1 MLTSAAYPPLDS
13 LFDLACRDGVDIR
26 PTLLRVLTDLYVQK
40 KSHSTEEETQ
50 YVELALGLIDSV
62 DAPTRAVVTARLE
75 GYPAT
80 PAVVL
85 SRLRGETA
93 MPPPAPASS
102 GRAHSMDKRDDD
114 LASLF
119 FMAGADERRMI
130 LTNLDVTVERTAYPP
145 APASYEAIRRLEA
158 AALTRN
164 TSEFVR
170 LLQRSLGVHREMAER
185 IVRDGSGEPIV
196 VAAKA
201 LGMGADVLQRILL
214 FLNPVV
220 GQSVERV
227 HDLARLYDELTLG
240 AAARMLA
247 IWRSD
252 ASPSRPAHTSLHW
265 DDEPRRARAGE
276 HRARGRRTLPHRANG
291 AERIRATVVLVTPR
305 HSRGNGGQRD
315 PRPRSPRGPDR
326 I

>member
-1 MLTSAAYPPLDS
+1 MLKSAAYPPLDS
-13 LFDLACRDGVDIR
+13 LLDLACRDGVDIR

-40 KSHSTEEETQ
+40 TSHSMDEETQ
-50 YVELALGLIDSV
+50 YVELALGLIDAV
-62 DAPTRAVVTARLE
+62 DAPTRAVVKARLE
-75 GYPAT
+75 AYPAT

-85 SRLRGETA
+85 NRLRGETG
-93 MPPPAPASS
+93 MPSPAPASGS
-102 GRAHSMDKRDDD
+102 PAHSIANREDD

-130 LTNLDVTVERTAYPP
+130 LTNLDFTVKPTTYPP
-145 APASYEAIRRLEA
+145 TPASNEAIRRLEA

-164 TSEFVR
+164 TSEFIR
-170 LLQRSLGVHREMAER
+170 LLQRSLGIHREIAER

-201 LGMGADVLQRILL
+201 VGMKADVLQRILL

-227 HDLARLYDELTLG
+227 YHLVQLYDDITLG

-247 IWRSD
+247 IWRSG
-252 ASPSRPAHTSLHW
+252 ASSSRPAHASLHW
-265 DDEPRRARAGE
+265 DDEPRSARSLASPGRRAAARA
-276 HRARGRRTLPHRANG
+276 HTAPPARSASERR
-291 AERIRATVVLVTPR
+291 
-305 HSRGNGGQRD
+305 
-315 PRPRSPRGPDR
+315 
-326 I
+326 

>member
-1 MLTSAAYPPLDS
+1 MPTSAAYSPLDS

-40 KSHSTEEETQ
+40 KSHSTEEEAQ
-50 YVELALGLIDSV
+50 YVELALGLIDDV
-62 DAPTRAVVTARLE
+62 DAPTRAMVTARLE
-75 GYPAT
+75 AYPAA
-80 PAVVL
+80 PAAVL
-85 SRLRGETA
+85 SRLRGETVA
-93 MPPPAPASS
+93 PPPAPAGSRPVH
-102 GRAHSMDKRDDD
+102 GLTNRDDD

-130 LTNLDVTVERTAYPP
+130 LTNLDVTVKQTACPP
-145 APASYEAIRRLEA
+145 APASHEAIRRLEA

-164 TSEFVR
+164 TSEFIR
-170 LLQRSLGVHREMAER
+170 LLQRSLGIRREIAER

-201 LGMGADVLQRILL
+201 LGMKADVLQRILL
-214 FLNPVV
+214 FLTPVV

-227 HDLARLYDELTLG
+227 YDLAQLYDELTLG

-252 ASPSRPAHTSLHW
+252 ASPSQPAHASLHW
-265 DDEPRRARAGE
+265 NDEPRSARSLVSPR
-276 HRARGRRTLPHRANG
+276 HRAAVRPHTPPTTRSASERR
-291 AERIRATVVLVTPR
+291 
-305 HSRGNGGQRD
+305 
-315 PRPRSPRGPDR
+315 
-326 I
+326 